1 MPHQRVGDI
10 DLYYELTDF
19 TEPWKTGPAPV
30 VFIHGLGGDHGMWL
44 YQVPA
49 FCSRFAAI
57 TVDLRGHGQSTRPT
71 TDFGIED
78 MAADV
83 VRLLRALG
91 VERAHLVGLSLG
103 GMVAQQFA
111 LDYPLA
117 TASLVLA
124 DTLCGAPAGFES
136 VMRDALRFIEEN
148 SMAAVAAARITNAFS
163 DAVDPSMRGY
173 LIDRVAQNDKA
184 AYVRAARGGF
194 SFSVG
199 DRLAEITAPT
209 LVVIGDE
216 DRVTPPVLSEDIAAR
231 IPGARL
237 VRIAGA
243 GHISNIER
251 PEEFNRVVLEFL
263 NAVECGAYR
272 R

>member
-1 MPHQRVGDI
+1 MPQQRVGDI
-10 DLYYELTDF
+10 NLYYELTDF
-19 TEPWKTGPAPV
+19 TEPWTAGPAPV
-30 VFIHGLGGDHGMWL
+30 VFVHGLGGDHGMWL

-49 FCSRFAAI
+49 FCSRFPTI
-57 TVDLRGHGQSTRPT
+57 TLDLRGHGQSTRPAAP
-71 TDFGIED
+71 FGMAD

-148 SMAAVAAARITNAFS
+148 SMAAVAQARITNAFS
-163 DAVDPSMRGY
+163 DAADPVMRGY

-184 AYVRAARGGF
+184 AYVLAARSGFGF
-194 SFSVG
+194 SVA

-209 LVVIGDE
+209 LVVIGDQ
-216 DRVTPPVLSEDIAAR
+216 DRVTPSPLSEDIAAR
-231 IPGARL
+231 IPGAHL
-237 VRIAGA
+237 ARIAGA
-243 GHISNIER
+243 GHISNMER
-251 PEEFNRVVLEFL
+251 PQEFNRAVLEFL
-263 NAVECGAYR
+263 NSVEGR
-272 R
+272 P

>member
-10 DLYYELTDF
+10 NLYYELTDF
-19 TEPWKTGPAPV
+19 TEPWSAGPAPV
-30 VFIHGLGGDHGMWL
+30 VFIHGLGGDHSMWL
-44 YQVPA
+44 RQVPA
-49 FCSRFAAI
+49 FCSRFPTI
-57 TVDLRGHGQSTRPT
+57 TLDLRGHGQSTRPT
-71 TDFGIED
+71 ADFGMAD

-124 DTLCGAPAGFES
+124 DTLCGSPAGFES

-148 SMAAVAAARITNAFS
+148 SMAAVAQARITNAFS
-163 DAVDPSMRGY
+163 DAVDPVMRGC

-184 AYVRAARGGF
+184 AYVRAARSAFGF
-194 SFSVG
+194 SVA
-199 DRLAEITAPT
+199 DRLSEITAPT
-209 LVVIGDE
+209 LVIIGAQ
-216 DRVTPPVLSEDIAAR
+216 DRVTPPRLSDDIVAHIPAAH
-231 IPGARL
+231 L
-237 VRIAGA
+237 VRLAGA
-243 GHISNIER
+243 GHISNMER
-251 PEEFNRVVLEFL
+251 PQEFNRVVLEFL
-263 NAVECGAYR
+263 NSVEPR
-272 R
+272 Q